1 MYGHW
6 KCSDSLVLSS
16 YAALAEG
23 DSVAVYSH
31 GTSYRANDLPQIMLK
46 TVTQAFL
53 LLFLFLTQPC
63 YFWTLIIYMSTRTK
77 LLSCQGVEYQVI
89 IWSLKIKPIVGLM
102 AGLNN
107 LVMTTYKAYNAGGR
121 RLTNLLPES
130 IMLKKKGFI
139 VTLSV
144 ALLQP
149 IIDNLQWLHR

>member
-1 MYGHW
+1 
-6 KCSDSLVLSS
+6 
-16 YAALAEG
+16 
-23 DSVAVYSH
+23 
-31 GTSYRANDLPQIMLK
+31 
-46 TVTQAFL
+46 
-53 LLFLFLTQPC
+53 
-63 YFWTLIIYMSTRTK
+63 MSTRTK

-89 IWSLKIKPIVGLM
+89 ILSLKIKPIVGLM

-149 IIDNLQWLHR
+149 IIDNLQ

>member
-1 MYGHW
+1 
-6 KCSDSLVLSS
+6 
-16 YAALAEG
+16 
-23 DSVAVYSH
+23 
-31 GTSYRANDLPQIMLK
+31 
-46 TVTQAFL
+46 
-53 LLFLFLTQPC
+53 
-63 YFWTLIIYMSTRTK
+63 
-77 LLSCQGVEYQVI
+77 
-89 IWSLKIKPIVGLM
+89 M

-149 IIDNLQWLHR
+149 IIDNLQ